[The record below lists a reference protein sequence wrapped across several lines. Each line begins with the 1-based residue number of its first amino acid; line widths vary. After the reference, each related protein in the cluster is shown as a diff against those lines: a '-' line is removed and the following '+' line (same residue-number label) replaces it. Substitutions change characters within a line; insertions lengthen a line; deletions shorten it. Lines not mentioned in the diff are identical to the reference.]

1 MNKVEI
7 LETKQELLEKKALI
21 ENDLINLERKLETI
35 KYNEE
40 DEIRRKDS
48 VKNKTKLSEL
58 TCNDSVFKVSYTYW
72 RGEVTWAGYVDVAQ
86 CEPDKDG
93 GYSFGVSHKT
103 RPEGFSSW
111 FNDKYADKHCLL
123 MDFSSSLYFITMKPE
138 TWEEDMKAS
147 LHEYIK
153 IKEERFNKEI
163 KKFKEQN
170 KKMLNSYKEYIKKNE
185 NEK

>member
-1 MNKVEI
+1 
-7 LETKQELLEKKALI
+7 
-21 ENDLINLERKLETI
+21 
-35 KYNEE
+35 
-40 DEIRRKDS
+40 
-48 VKNKTKLSEL
+48 
-58 TCNDSVFKVSYTYW
+58 
-72 RGEVTWAGYVDVAQ
+72 
-86 CEPDKDG
+86 
-93 GYSFGVSHKT
+93 
-103 RPEGFSSW
+103 
-111 FNDKYADKHCLL
+111 
-123 MDFSSSLYFITMKPE
+123 MKPE